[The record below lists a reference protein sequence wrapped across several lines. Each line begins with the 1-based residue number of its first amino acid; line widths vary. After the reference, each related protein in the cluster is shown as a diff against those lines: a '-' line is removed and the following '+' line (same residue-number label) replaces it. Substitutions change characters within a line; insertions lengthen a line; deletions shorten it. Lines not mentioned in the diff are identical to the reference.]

1 MTDDN
6 INNRDPEA
14 EAPGPYEAETQVYD
28 AEPPVQNYSADDF
41 ATPPPRNWTGILLV
55 ALLIA
60 LWPAG

>member
-41 ATPPPRNWTGILLV
+41 ATP
-55 ALLIA
+55 ALLGGATGRMAGGAIA
-60 LWPAG
+60 REFG